1 MWAADMARPEMPPA
15 VPDPHSPTPAP
26 DPTPG
31 SQRWGRVYA
40 FVLAVL
46 ALLITIFAWLT
57 RVYS

>member
-1 MWAADMARPEMPPA
+1 MARPEMPPA